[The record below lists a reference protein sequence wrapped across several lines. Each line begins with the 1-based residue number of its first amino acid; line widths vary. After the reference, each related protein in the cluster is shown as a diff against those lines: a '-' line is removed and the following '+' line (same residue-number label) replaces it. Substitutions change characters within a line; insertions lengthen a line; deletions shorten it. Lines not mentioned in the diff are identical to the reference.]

1 MKISKLSMKNVYG
14 ITERT
19 ITPGDINI
27 ISGENGKGKTSILDA
42 IQTTVT
48 NKGLRPRIIHN
59 GETEAEMIIETD
71 TGLEINRLKRSEKSD
86 AVKVTQQGQK
96 ISSPES
102 YLQTL
107 FSTQQFNPIKDFIE
121 LKPKEKNKTL
131 LSICKIDFPQERYI
145 AEFGELP
152 ADYDS
157 SSHVLENLERI
168 QSKNGK
174 YYKEREDNNR
184 VIAHKKATVE
194 ETKLTLPV
202 GYNADDYRDVD
213 ISKLYEEYHKA
224 QERNKSIEDIG
235 TEITLKKSEIESVEG
250 RYEKK
255 VKEITEF
262 CEFQKVSKKK
272 EIDDIDEQIR
282 QFELKKK
289 GLQTEI
295 EGLDDKR
302 DSEIETNK
310 KLKEEW
316 ILKANSQIEDKEKQ
330 LETMKTIDSEPLK
343 DKADEVARMKEYLRD
358 YDRIE
363 QLEKDMKELKVKSDA
378 LTVKIEKARNLPG
391 ILLATANMPIKG
403 VTVENGDILIDGL
416 PIENL
421 NEGDSYKIAIE
432 IAKAK
437 AGELKVILVDG
448 FEKFCTK
455 EKNLFIEKAKE
466 SGLQFFITEVSDHEE
481 LTIMTI

>member
-1 MKISKLSMKNVYG
+1 MKISKVSFKNIYG

-19 ITPGDINI
+19 ITPGDVNI
-27 ISGENGKGKTSILDA
+27 ISGENKLGKTSILDA
-42 IQTTVT
+42 IQTTVS
-48 NKGLRPRIIHN
+48 NKGLRPRIIRN

-86 AVKVTQQGQK
+86 SVKVTQQGQK
-96 ISSPES
+96 VSSPES

-107 FSTQQFNPIKDFIE
+107 FSTEQFNPIKDF
-121 LKPKEKNKTL
+121 LDKKPREKNKTL
-131 LSICKIDFPQERYI
+131 LSICKIDFPQERYVE
-145 AEFGELP
+145 EFGELP
-152 ADYDS
+152 TDYDS
-157 SSHVLENLERI
+157 GSHVLENLERI

-174 YYKEREDNNR
+174 YYKDREDNNR
-184 VIAHKKATVE
+184 IISHKRATAE
-194 ETKLTLPV
+194 EIKLTLPV
-202 GYNADDYRDVD
+202 GYNADDYRDID

-224 QERNKSIEDIG
+224 QEHNKQIENIG
-235 TEITLKKSEIESVEG
+235 TEVTLKKAEIESVEG
-250 RYEKK
+250 RCEKK
-255 VKEITEF
+255 VKDITDF

-272 EIDDIDEQIR
+272 EIDDIDEQIK
-282 QFELKKK
+282 QLEIKKK
-289 GLQTEI
+289 GIQTEI

-302 DSEIETNK
+302 DSDIETNRIARD
-310 KLKEEW
+310 EW
-316 ILKANSQIEDKEKQ
+316 ILKSKSQIEEKEAQ
-330 LETMKTIDSEPLK
+330 LETMKEIDAEPLK
-343 DKADEVARMKEYLRD
+343 VKADEVASMKEYLRD
-358 YDRIE
+358 YDRVEQIKKDIE
-363 QLEKDMKELKVKSDA
+363 ELKVKSDA
-378 LTVKIEKARNLPG
+378 LTTKIEKARNLPG
-391 ILLATANMPIKG
+391 ILLATANMPIQG
-403 VTVENGDILIDGL
+403 VTVENGEILINGL